1 LDIDINKLE
10 NLGLMELREIAKELG
25 IKSITKYRKQQL
37 KEKIIEK
44 MKEREIENG
53 KKADAHIEENLKMDE
68 IKSLEEKDGASVV
81 YNTNDSIK
89 TQQTPVKESLP
100 VVKELSDPLKELIQ
114 TQGDVVAEGIL
125 DILPDGFGF
134 LRVENFTQ
142 GPKDIY
148 ISQSQIRRFGLKVG
162 DKVRGITRIPREG
175 EKYSAILYV
184 EAINDEDPEKAK
196 KRIPFDDLTPIFPNQ
211 KLKLETSPREFSMRL
226 VDLIAPIG
234 KGQRGMIVA
243 PPKAGKTTLL
253 KQIANS
259 ISQNHPEVVLIVL
272 LIDERPEEV
281 TDMKRSIKG
290 EVVYSTFDELP
301 EHHIKVAEM
310 VLEHAK
316 RLVEYKRDV
325 VILLDSITR
334 LARAYNLVTPP
345 SGRTLS
351 GGIDP
356 AALHPPKRFFGAARN
371 IEEGGSLTI
380 LATALVE
387 TGSRMDEVIFEEF
400 KGTGNMELH
409 LDRKLQERRIFPAID
424 IYKSGTRKE
433 ELLLT
438 QEELE
443 AMWILRK
450 AMSNLPPQ
458 EVTEMVIE
466 KLIRTKSNAEFVN
479 MIRSQ
484 FYKS

>member
-1 LDIDINKLE
+1 MEFDINNLE

-37 KEKIIEK
+37 REKIIEK
-44 MKEREIENG
+44 VKEKEEEKLKQEEKIP
-53 KKADAHIEENLKMDE
+53 EENKE
-68 IKSLEEKDGASVV
+68 NKEENKEEGEEEKVQSVALS
-81 YNTNDSIK
+81 NNGLQS
-89 TQQTPVKESLP
+89 QQAFLKENLPMVKD
-100 VVKELSDPLKELIQ
+100 LSDPLKELIQ

-196 KRIPFDDLTPIFPNQ
+196 KRIPFDELTPIFPNQ
-211 KLKLETSPREFSMRL
+211 KLRLETSPREFSMRL

-301 EHHIKVAEM
+301 EHH
-310 VLEHAK
+310 
-316 RLVEYKRDV
+316 
-325 VILLDSITR
+325 
-334 LARAYNLVTPP
+334 
-345 SGRTLS
+345 LS
-351 GGIDP
+351 
-356 AALHPPKRFFGAARN
+356 
-371 IEEGGSLTI
+371 
-380 LATALVE
+380 
-387 TGSRMDEVIFEEF
+387 
-400 KGTGNMELH
+400 
-409 LDRKLQERRIFPAID
+409 
-424 IYKSGTRKE
+424 
-433 ELLLT
+433 
-438 QEELE
+438 
-443 AMWILRK
+443 
-450 AMSNLPPQ
+450 
-458 EVTEMVIE
+458 
-466 KLIRTKSNAEFVN
+466 LIH
-479 MIRSQ
+479 I
-484 FYKS
+484 